1 MKKYGSIDL
10 LKKLYSKLCATD
22 IIYDDIDNEYKIVD
36 FKISID
42 LVGHVN
48 VTYQKHYVIVSP
60 IEYTGSTDYIIDDL
74 SDNEHYEYCDTL
86 NDICTCV
93 SNIIKSWFE

>member
-10 LKKLYSKLCATD
+10 MKKLYAMLYATD
-22 IIYDDIDNEYKIVD
+22 IIYDDIDIVD
-36 FKISID
+36 FKVSID

-48 VTYQKHYVIVSP
+48 VTYHNHFIVISP

-74 SDNEHYEYCDTL
+74 SNDEHYEYCDTL

>member
-10 LKKLYSKLCATD
+10 VKKLYAMLYATD
-22 IIYDDIDNEYKIVD
+22 IIYDDIDIVD

-42 LVGHVN
+42 LLGHVN
-48 VTYQKHYVIVSP
+48 VTYDNHFIVISP

-74 SDNEHYEYCDTL
+74 SNDEHDTQCDTM
-86 NDICTCV
+86 NNICDCV
-93 SNIIKSWFE
+93 LSIVKMWF

>member
-10 LKKLYSKLCATD
+10 VKKLYAMLYATD
-22 IIYDDIDNEYKIVD
+22 IIYDDVDIVD

-48 VTYQKHYVIVSP
+48 VTYQKHYVVVSP
-60 IEYTGSTDYIIDDL
+60 VEYDGSTDYIIDDL
-74 SDNEHYEYCDTL
+74 SNDEHDNQCD
-86 NDICTCV
+86 NMNNICDCV
-93 SNIIKSWFE
+93 LSIVKMWF